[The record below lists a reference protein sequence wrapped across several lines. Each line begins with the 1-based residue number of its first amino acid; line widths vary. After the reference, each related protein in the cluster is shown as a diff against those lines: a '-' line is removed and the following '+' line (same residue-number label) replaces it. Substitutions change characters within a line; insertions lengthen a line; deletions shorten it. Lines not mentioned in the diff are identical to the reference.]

1 MKARLLTV
9 AILLSGAVHAIAAEE
24 AQKGHAEH
32 GIPWGI
38 LFFTAVNFSLFV
50 LLIVRMALPA
60 LRTWAID
67 RRDRIVDQLQKASA
81 AREEAERL
89 KSEWE
94 ERLKGLESEL
104 EEIRAQALAD
114 AHRERERILKAAQ
127 QTADAIAADAERAAA
142 QEVRRAQ
149 EDLREEVARQ
159 ALALAADRIR
169 RELTP
174 ADQKRFV
181 EEFLRQVH
189 P

>member
-94 ERLKGLESEL
+94 ERLKGLESVSFSPTVRQ
-104 EEIRAQALAD
+104 RARSSATTFAV
-114 AHRERERILKAAQ
+114 
-127 QTADAIAADAERAAA
+127 RATMG
-142 QEVRRAQ
+142 VPRPRSRRA
-149 EDLREEVARQ
+149 RVSS
-159 ALALAADRIR
+159 
-169 RELTP
+169 
-174 ADQKRFV
+174 
-181 EEFLRQVH
+181 
-189 P
+189 